1 MTNDLACPCAAES
14 CTGIAAENFMK
25 ADSLPGPEALM
36 RSRYSA
42 YALGLVD
49 YILKTTH
56 PDTAKPSK
64 EELEDFSRDTTFQKL
79 DVRDVKESGDL
90 AFVTFIAYLM
100 QDGRDATF
108 TEESRFEKIGD
119 EWFYHSGTVFPGAKL
134 L

>member
-1 MTNDLACPCAAES
+1 MTNELTCPCSSGKLYRDCCRKFHE
-14 CTGIAAENFMK
+14 GE
-25 ADSLPGPEALM
+25 SLPGPEALM

-49 YILKTTH
+49 YILRTTH
-56 PDTAKPSK
+56 PDVAKPSK
-64 EELEDFSRDTTFQKL
+64 EELEDFCRDTTFQKL

-100 QDGRDATF
+100 QGGRDATF
-108 TEESRFEKIGD
+108 TEESRFEKVGD
-119 EWFYHSGTVFPGAKL
+119 KWFYRSGTVFPGAKL